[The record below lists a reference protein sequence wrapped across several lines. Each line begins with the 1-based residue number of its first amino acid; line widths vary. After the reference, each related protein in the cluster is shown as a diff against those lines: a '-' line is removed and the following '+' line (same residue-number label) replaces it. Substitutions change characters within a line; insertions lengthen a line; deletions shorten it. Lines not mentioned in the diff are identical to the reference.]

1 MAKKQKNRDT
11 YRYKLK
17 KGNEILYIGIT
28 DDPKRRESEHKSE
41 GKKFA
46 KMEKAGPAVTRES
59 AFKWESESIKKYKKS
74 HGGKSPK
81 YND

>member
-1 MAKKQKNRDT
+1 MAKKQKERDT
-11 YRYKLK
+11 SRYLLK
-17 KGNEILYIGIT
+17 KGNEIVYIGIT

-46 KMEKAGPAVTRES
+46 KMEKVGPAVTRDS
-59 AFKWESESIKKYKKS
+59 AFKWESERIKKYKKS
-74 HGGKSPK
+74 HSGKSPK

>member
-1 MAKKQKNRDT
+1 MTKKQKNRDT
-11 YRYKLK
+11 SRYKLK
-17 KGNEILYIGIT
+17 EGNEIVYIGIT

-41 GKKFA
+41 GKEFSKL
-46 KMEKAGPAVTRES
+46 EKVGPTVTRES